1 VLGSGILTGQQTAF
15 EQQSR
20 ALLKVR
26 APLCMRVMVA
36 DMHVRWVHCIDMLL
50 SPQSRQRMR
59 QSDVLCKRVML
70 CWESDESSL
79 HSASGWVCC

>member
-1 VLGSGILTGQQTAF
+1 MLGSGILTGQQTAF

-36 DMHVRWVHCIDMLL
+36 DMHVRWVHCIDTV
-50 SPQSRQRMR
+50 
-59 QSDVLCKRVML
+59 DK
-70 CWESDESSL
+70 SL
-79 HSASGWVCC
+79 IVASIQTEDATE